1 MIRIFHESRC
11 TPSVTVLFRNVY
23 HGKHCIKF
31 ILLFYIFVFALDSD
45 CLKPIEDYDIYNN

>member
-1 MIRIFHESRC
+1 MRADVR
-11 TPSVTVLFRNVY
+11 TPSVLCCFVMY
-23 HGKHCIKF
+23 KHCIKF